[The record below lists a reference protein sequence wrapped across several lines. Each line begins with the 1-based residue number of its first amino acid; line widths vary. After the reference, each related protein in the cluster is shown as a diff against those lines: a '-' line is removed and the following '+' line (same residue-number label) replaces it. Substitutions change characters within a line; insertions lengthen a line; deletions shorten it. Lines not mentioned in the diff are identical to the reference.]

1 MVAGV
6 ELEKNATDHEIFK
19 STIEKAVQSFELPK
33 NNTKPDCRAIS
44 MPDTNPLSTG

>member
-19 STIEKAVQSFELPK
+19 STIEKAVQIFELPK

-44 MPDTNPLSTG
+44 MPDPNPFSTG